1 MKNLIKS
8 LSAIQS
14 ELKAPKSQYNS
25 FGKYKYRNCEDILE
39 AVKPLLK
46 REGMIMIISDQV
58 IEDNGRFYI
67 QAEVVLY
74 DKEGESISVTA
85 WAREEENKKGMDG
98 SQVTGASSSYARK
111 YALNGMFLIDDTKDA
126 DSTQGSAPEQ
136 SKPAKGGRITAK
148 PQGNTGA
155 GKEENIMDKAIQ
167 YIKSAPNKTT
177 AFNQIIK
184 KYGDQLTEKQKEG
197 LAKFKG

>member
-14 ELKAPKSQYNS
+14 ELKAPKGQYNS

-39 AVKPLLK
+39 AVKPLLR
-46 REGMIMIISDQV
+46 REGMIMTISDQV
-58 IEDNGRFYI
+58 VEDNGRFYI

-126 DSTQGSAPEQ
+126 DSTQGSEPEQ

-155 GKEENIMDKAIQ
+155 GKEENIMDKAVQ

>member
-46 REGMIMIISDQV
+46 REGMIMTISDQV
-58 IEDNGRFYI
+58 IDIEGRFYV
-67 QAEVVLY
+67 QAEVILY
-74 DKEGESISVTA
+74 DKDGESLSVTA

-126 DSTQGSAPEQ
+126 DSTQGSEPEQ
-136 SKPAKGGRITAK
+136 SKPARGGRTTSKSTSGTQA
-148 PQGNTGA
+148 
-155 GKEENIMDKAIQ
+155 KEENIMDKAVQ
-167 YIKSAPNKTT
+167 YVKSAPNKTN
-177 AFNQIIK
+177 AYNQIIK
-184 KYGDQLTEKQKEG
+184 KYGDQLTDKQKEG
-197 LAKFKG
+197 LKKFVG